1 MSQYKLSAEI
11 VAQSEAQAWDE
22 AKLEWKLDHIYWEEE
37 PDTCLCGHYPINE
50 LCILRNAK
58 NGNTALVGNCC
69 VKKFMGLP
77 SDKIFQSLKKIKSDE
92 EKPINAETI
101 LHAFSKGWITE
112 WERKFC
118 FDTIR
123 KRVLTTKQMAKRI
136 QINQKVLQHIVNQKP
151 RS

>member
-77 SDKIFQSLKKIKSDE
+77 SDKIFQSLKK
-92 EKPINAETI
+92 
-101 LHAFSKGWITE
+101 SKVMKKNRSTQRRSFMLSQKGGLPSG
-112 WERKFC
+112 RGSS
-118 FDTIR
+118 
-123 KRVLTTKQMAKRI
+123 VLTRYE
-136 QINQKVLQHIVNQKP
+136 
-151 RS
+151 SEC